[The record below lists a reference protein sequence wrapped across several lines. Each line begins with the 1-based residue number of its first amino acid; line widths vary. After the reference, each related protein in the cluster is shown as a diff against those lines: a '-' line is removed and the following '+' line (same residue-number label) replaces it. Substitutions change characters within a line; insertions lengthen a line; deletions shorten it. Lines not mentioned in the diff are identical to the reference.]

1 MIRIEEFLF
10 SENIEESQSE
20 NLISKYKNLSFE
32 TKAQFNDFFQ
42 SQGIRLLKIKKTEQS
57 NSQAVLE
64 RMKNFKSSVDY
75 DYVKKY
81 IIRQK
86 AIADSIRTENLESAT
101 NEFDAISK
109 EEIDPFFGFVVRK
122 ILTGEENGVLPSEQ
136 YKRILDDELQKKQEE
151 YDYSVASGE
160 ISRDEF
166 GKIVSFKNY
175 LRNTGRLTVP
185 VVDERYS
192 SKTFD
197 YVIDKNFTQIPE
209 AVDAEAFVL
218 KKAEEWATDVSITA
232 DEAILLEKLKELI
245 NEDSTSLP
253 ALEAKVDKLQ
263 LQLQDAETVQ
273 QSLQDTN
280 DNLVE
285 AIDQLSSEFNAKVA
299 ETETKDEAISI
310 LNETIDKTLTDLGTS
325 VTAQIENTA
334 DAFDA
339 LSAKLEEQARRAEEQ
354 SKEQLDT
361 FKDAINK
368 IVSAVTGSS
377 QQNNSNQTGGN
388 NTGNNNSTGGTTG
401 GTTGGSGTVNKDILP
416 EIREKRIRE
425 EIINAINGTKIT
437 LESLEQIKQFLGLSL
452 VLPDET
458 LSRSKKVEDVR
469 EYTRLIRDV
478 KSSLI
483 NAINKV
489 PSNDDGVLLDIWTD
503 LKDSGLIVSS
513 TSGTAGTSGGTGSTS
528 GSSGTG
534 GRGGG
539 TSQGKR
545 IL

>member
-10 SENIEESQSE
+10 FENVEESQSE
-20 NLISKYKNLSFE
+20 NLISKYRNLSFE
-32 TKAQFNDFFQ
+32 TRQQFNDFFQ
-42 SQGIRLLKIKKTEQS
+42 SQGIRLLKKKQTEQS
-57 NSQAVLE
+57 NSQIVLE

-86 AIADSIRTENLESAT
+86 AIADAIRTENLESAT
-101 NEFDAISK
+101 NEFDAISS

-136 YKRILDDELQKKQEE
+136 YKKILDDELKRQQEE

-185 VVDERYS
+185 IIDERYS
-192 SKTFD
+192 TKTFD

-218 KKAEEWATDVSITA
+218 KKAEEWATDISITA

-253 ALEAKVDKLQ
+253 ALEAKVEKLQ
-263 LQLQDAETVQ
+263 IQLQDAESVQ

-285 AIDQLSSEFNAKVA
+285 AIDQLSNEFNSKVA

-310 LNETIDKTLTDLGTS
+310 LNETIDKTLTDLGAS
-325 VTAQIENTA
+325 VTSQIENTA

-339 LSAKLEEQARRAEEQ
+339 LSAKLEEQAKRAEEQ
-354 SKEQLDT
+354 SKAQLDT

-368 IVSAVTGSS
+368 IVSAVTGST
-377 QQNNSNQTGGN
+377 QQNNSGQSGGGTGSG
-388 NTGNNNSTGGTTG
+388 TNNSSGGTTG
-401 GTTGGSGTVNKDILP
+401 QSGNVNKDILP
-416 EIREKRIRE
+416 DVKEKRIRE
-425 EIINAINGTKIT
+425 EIISAINGTKIT
-437 LESLEQIKQFLGLSL
+437 LESLEQVKEFLGLTL

-458 LSRSKKVEDVR
+458 LSRSKRPEDVR
-469 EYTRLIRDV
+469 EYTRLLRDV

-489 PSNDDGVLLDIWTD
+489 PSNDDEVLLNIWTD
-503 LKDSGLIVSS
+503 LRDTGLIISS
-513 TSGTAGTSGGTGSTS
+513 TSGTSGTSGGSKSTS

-539 TSQGKR
+539 TSPGKQ